1 MTVEEVNARMAELAQ
16 RAARLP
22 LGDPALHAL
31 LTELEALSRILP
43 ASSEPDLGNETIDD
57 MFDNMPV

>member
-1 MTVEEVNARMAELAQ
+1 MTVEEVNARMAELAH

-22 LGDPALHAL
+22 QGDPALAAL
-31 LTELEALSRILP
+31 LAELEALSRILP
-43 ASSEPDLGNETIDD
+43 SSSEPDLVDETAEA

>member
-1 MTVEEVNARMAELAQ
+1 MTVEEVNARMAELAH

-22 LGDPALHAL
+22 QGDRALAAL
-31 LTELEALSRILP
+31 LAELEALSRILP
-43 ASSEPDLGNETIDD
+43 SSSEPDLVDETAEA

>member
-1 MTVEEVNARMAELAQ
+1 MTNEEVNIRMAELTD

-22 LGDPALHAL
+22 ENDSALAAL
-31 LTELEALSRILP
+31 LAELEALSRILP
-43 ASSEPDLGNETIDD
+43 VSGEPDLVDEAAEE

>member
-1 MTVEEVNARMAELAQ
+1 MTPTEVNARMAELAH

-22 LGDPALHAL
+22 EGDPALHAL
-31 LTELEALSRILP
+31 LAELEALSRILP
-43 ASSEPDLGNETIDD
+43 AAMEPDIAADGAEE